1 VNQPSANTQG
11 PTGLELPP
19 KLAAAIACNLEL
31 LWQMLAVDAGCSVS
45 VIDRDGR
52 LCWANERTLID
63 YEWHLSIRNP
73 DAAGEELDPIGKPLG
88 EILRPEF
95 VEERIAYIREAI
107 DSGRTVV
114 YESVLRGVRQRV
126 AIRPLGGT
134 GTDLAAMI
142 ARRLRGT
149 ERIRDLVPPGAIL
162 RVPRVQDPGLLGVLS
177 DRELDVLK
185 LVGDGLSSGEIARR
199 LHRSVRTIEG
209 HRKTI
214 GEKLGFSRATD
225 LVRVAIRA
233 GLCELP
239 DAPDNPAQE

>member
-1 VNQPSANTQG
+1 MD
-11 PTGLELPP
+11 LELSP
-19 KLAAAIACNLEL
+19 KLVNALASNLDL

-45 VIDRDGR
+45 IIDRDGR
-52 LCWANERTLID
+52 VLWANERTIID

-73 DAAGEELDPIGKPLG
+73 SATGDELDPIGKPLH

-95 VEERIAYIREAI
+95 VEERIAFIRESL
-107 DSGRTVV
+107 DTGRTVI

-126 AIRPLGGT
+126 AVRPLGGKL
-134 GTDLAAMI
+134 GEMVVMI
-142 ARRLRGT
+142 ARRLRGS
-149 ERIRDLVPPGAIL
+149 ERIKDLIPPDAIL
-162 RVPRVQDPGLLGVLS
+162 REPKVQDPGLLGVLS
-177 DRELDVLK
+177 ARELDVLK

-239 DAPDNPAQE
+239 DAPDNPDA

>member
-1 VNQPSANTQG
+1 MD
-11 PTGLELPP
+11 LELPP
-19 KLAAAIACNLEL
+19 KLGKALASNFEL
-31 LWQMLAVDAGCSVS
+31 LWEMLSVDAGCSVS
-45 VIDRDGR
+45 IISREGR
-52 LCWANERTLID
+52 LQWANERTLID

-73 DAAGEELDPIGKPLG
+73 DATGEELDPIGKPLVD
-88 EILRPEF
+88 ILRPEF
-95 VEERIAYIREAI
+95 VEERIAFIRESL

-126 AIRPLGGT
+126 AVRPIGGR
-134 GTDLAAMI
+134 GSEMVIMI

-149 ERIRDLVPPGAIL
+149 ERIKDMIPPGAIL
-162 RVPRVQDPGLLGVLS
+162 REPKVQDPGLLGVLS
-177 DRELDVLK
+177 ARELDVLK

-209 HRKTI
+209 HRKAI

-239 DAPDNPAQE
+239 DAPDNPDE